1 MTLTPYQIAVRHL
14 ATEVEYINR
23 LLGTRDL
30 SKAKAKLM
38 LADAVTAAAKA
49 AGETFTVKFGIHQN
63 RAWFSVL

>member
-23 LLGTRDL
+23 LLHTRDL

-38 LADAVTAAAKA
+38 LADAAVAAAKA
-49 AGETFTVKFGIHQN
+49 AGSDLTIKFGIHQN
-63 RAWFSVL
+63 RAWFNIL

>member
-63 RAWFSVL
+63 RAWFNIL